1 MNVKHKKT
9 SEIKE
14 KVIRFRVT
22 DNEHAE
28 IMQQAKNKGYDT
40 VSDYLRDLLKKDKTQ
55 SVDPPFNAIG
65 EEMI

>member
-1 MNVKHKKT
+1 MNVKHTPPQKMKD
-9 SEIKE
+9 

-22 DNEHAE
+22 ENEHAE
-28 IMQQAKNKGYDT
+28 FMQQAKNKGYDT

-55 SVDPPFNAIG
+55 SVDPPFSAIG